1 MEHIM
6 NNPGYSFLLIAVMA
20 GITILIRFLPF
31 ILFRKHTPEP
41 ILYLGEVL
49 PYAIMGMLVVYCLKH
64 VSFINKP
71 HGIPELI
78 AVLSVV
84 LLHKWKHNTL
94 ISIPAGTVIYM
105 LLIQVI
111 F

>member
-1 MEHIM
+1 MEHLVY
-6 NNPGYSFLLIAVMA
+6 NPGYSLLLIAVMA

-41 ILYLGEVL
+41 VLYLGEVL
-49 PYAIMGMLVVYCLKH
+49 PYAIMGMLVLYCLKN
-64 VSFINKP
+64 VSFVNKP

-78 AVLSVV
+78 AVFSVV

-94 ISIPAGTVIYM
+94 ISIPVGTVIYM
-105 LLIQVI
+105 FLVQGV

>member
-1 MEHIM
+1 MKTLI
-6 NNPGYSFLLIAVMA
+6 LIAVMS

-41 ILYLGEVL
+41 ILYLGAVL
-49 PYAIMGMLVVYCLKH
+49 PYAIMGMLVVYCLKN
-64 VSFINKP
+64 VSFLSGT

-78 AVLSVV
+78 AVVSVV

-105 LLIQVI
+105 LLVQVV